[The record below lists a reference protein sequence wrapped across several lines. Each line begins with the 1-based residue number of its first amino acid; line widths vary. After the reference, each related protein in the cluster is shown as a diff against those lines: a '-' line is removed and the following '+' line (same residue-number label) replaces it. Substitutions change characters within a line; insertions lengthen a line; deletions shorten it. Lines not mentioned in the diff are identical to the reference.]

1 MIINESAKLN
11 MNLNFIMLCVDK
23 EKNSLIGFL
32 FSFLWQKKDCIGH
45 LVKPTAVNFYS
56 NGRLLVLW
64 FGRTRDY
71 LDSEEWQ
78 QSSFVIGPRNDKDF
92 VGYPSDAAP
101 FSPHH
106 NHPLIF
112 ARSHPSTFSPSS
124 FLFVAY
130 TYTHTISL
138 SLVTRVLRAGPMLS
152 PVDNRT
158 PTN

>member
-1 MIINESAKLN
+1 

-112 ARSHPSTFSPSS
+112 ARSHPSTF
-124 FLFVAY
+124 L
-130 TYTHTISL
+130 L
-138 SLVTRVLRAGPMLS
+138 SLRRIHIHTQSPFLS
-152 PVDNRT
+152 LLEF
-158 PTN
+158 